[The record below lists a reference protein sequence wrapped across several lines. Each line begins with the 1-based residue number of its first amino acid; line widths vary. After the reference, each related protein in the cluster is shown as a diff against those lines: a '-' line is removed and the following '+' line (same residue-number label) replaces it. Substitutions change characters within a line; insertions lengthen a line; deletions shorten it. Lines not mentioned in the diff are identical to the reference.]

1 MRKFVLA
8 ALACAVVLAACGDDS
23 EDGGE
28 AAPSTT
34 AGPTTTAAPTTTTE
48 PPCSRPATAGRD
60 DRTIAYGGVERPY
73 ILYVPAGYD
82 GTTTDLL
89 LDLHGSGS
97 NSGQQFDG
105 SEIAGV
111 ADEHGFLV
119 VAPDAGIAQTLG
131 SGETQVT
138 GGVWNIPGVVL
149 TDGSTADPNAPDDV
163 AYIETLVGQ
172 LREELCID
180 DVFTTGT
187 SGGGRMSS
195 ALACF
200 SDEISGA
207 APVAGLRLP
216 EDCRPTHGVEIV
228 AFHGTEDKVNPYLG
242 GGAAYWGPQT
252 VPEAAQAWAT
262 LQECA
267 AAPTRTQ
274 VSPSVTLDTWTGCV
288 DDVEVRL
295 YTVNGGGHNWPGGVD
310 AAAAN
315 PAFAEI
321 IGVTTQEIDA
331 GQLMWE
337 RFAQV
342 D

>member
-1 MRKFVLA
+1 MRRFAV
-8 ALACAVVLAACGDDS
+8 ALACALVVVACGDDS
-23 EDGGE
+23 GE
-28 AAPSTT
+28 SSSASPTSTT
-34 AGPTTTAAPTTTTE
+34 AGATTTTVAPTTTE
-48 PPCSRPATAGRD
+48 PACSRPVTPGRD
-60 DRTIAYGGVERPY
+60 DRTIAFGGVERPY
-73 ILYVPAGYD
+73 ILYIPAGYD
-82 GTTTDLL
+82 GSTTDLVL
-89 LDLHGSGS
+89 NLHGSGS

-111 ADEHGFLV
+111 ADEHGFIV
-119 VAPDAGIAQTLG
+119 AAPDAGIAQTLG

-138 GGVWNIPGVVL
+138 GGVWNIPGIVL
-149 TDGSTADPNAPDDV
+149 TDGSIADPNAPDDV
-163 AYIETLVGQ
+163 AYIEALVGE

-195 ALACF
+195 ALACY
-200 SDEISGA
+200 SDVISGA

-216 EDCRPTHGVEIV
+216 ADCAPTHGVEIV
-228 AFHGTEDKVNPYLG
+228 AFHGTEDKVNPYGG

-252 VPEAAQAWAT
+252 VPEAARGWAT
-262 LQECA
+262 LQQCDA
-267 AAPTRTQ
+267 SPTRSQ
-274 VSPSVTLDTWTGCV
+274 VSSSVALDTWTGCI

-295 YTVNGGGHNWPGGVD
+295 YSVNGGGHNWPGGVD

-321 IGVTTQEIDA
+321 VGVTTQEIDA